1 MSFIT
6 KGDFL
11 RLLPALS
18 MFSSCRT
25 KGELCTS
32 LQTGSTMSV
41 KGMGLFIS
49 WVIGSFVRKGPKRNF
64 YSRESPVRIGVS
76 GASVLVVRSPEFV
89 WFTFGFLPFSKA
101 TTRAN
106 LQLRKPSGICQEFL
120 IIR

>member
-1 MSFIT
+1 MSFT
-6 KGDFL
+6 AKGDFL
-11 RLLPALS
+11 RLLQTLS
-18 MFSSCRT
+18 MLSSCRT
-25 KGELCTS
+25 KGVLGISPEP
-32 LQTGSTMSV
+32 GSTMSV

-49 WVIGSFVRKGPKRNF
+49 WVIGSFVRKGPGEI
-64 YSRESPVRIGVS
+64 SRESPGRIGVS

-106 LQLRKPSGICQEFL
+106 LQLRKPSGICQEIL